1 MIVHPIDYRYGTPEM
16 KRIWSEDSKIKR
28 MIRVEVAILRALA
41 KKGYLDESEVNEV
54 KKKAVKIEPERVKQ
68 IETEIKHD
76 IMALVKA
83 ISEVAGEAS
92 RWIHFG
98 ATSNDITD
106 TATATQLRDSLMV
119 LEVKLRKLLGLLV
132 DKANEYRDVVCL
144 GRTHGQAALPV
155 TYGFRFAIWASEV
168 GRHYMRMQ
176 QLKERLLVGKFSGA
190 VGTQAA
196 LGDEGIDIEEE
207 VMRILGLKP
216 AIISSQII
224 PRDIYCEYLEFL
236 SNLATTLEKIA
247 TNFRILQRAEV
258 AELWEKFEKKQV
270 GSSTMPH
277 KRNPIDSE
285 NICGLARIVRGFV
298 EPQHQSSI
306 LWEERDLTNSSA
318 ERITLLESTIL
329 VDHILAKMN
338 KILESISLD
347 LNNINRN
354 LELQKGLNMSEAVMI
369 ALTKKGMGRQEA
381 HETVRRVA
389 LKTKTTFFEELIND
403 EDVKRYLSDDEI
415 EKILKPENY
424 IGTAKRKIDRVV
436 EWVNS
441 LIM

>member
-1 MIVHPIDYRYGTPEM
+1 MIVHPIDYRYGTLEM

-28 MIRVEVAILRALA
+28 MIRVEIAILKALA
-41 KKGYLDESEVNEV
+41 KNGYLDESEVDRV
-54 KKKAVKIEPERVKQ
+54 KKEALKIKPERVKQ
-68 IETEIKHD
+68 IEAEIKHD

-83 ISEVAGEAS
+83 ISEVAGDAS
-92 RWIHFG
+92 RWVHFG

-106 TATATQLRDSLMV
+106 TATATQLRDSLKV
-119 LEVKLRKLLGLLV
+119 QEVKLRKLLNLLV
-132 DKANEYRDVVCL
+132 KRAEEYKDIVCL
-144 GRTHGQAALPV
+144 GRTHGQPALPV

-168 GRHYMRMQ
+168 GRHYVRMQ

-196 LGDEGIDIEEE
+196 IGEKGIEIEEE

-224 PRDIYCEYLEFL
+224 PRDVYCEYLEFL
-236 SNLATTLEKIA
+236 SNLSTTLEKIA

-258 AELWEKFEKKQV
+258 AELWEKFGKKQV

-329 VDHILAKMN
+329 IDHILSKMN

-347 LNNINRN
+347 LNNIRKNV
-354 LELQKGLNMSEAVMI
+354 ELQKGLNMSEAVMI
-369 ALTKKGMGRQEA
+369 ALTRKGMGRQEA
-381 HETVRRVA
+381 HELVRRVA

-403 EDVKRYLSDDEI
+403 EDIKRYLSDDEI

-424 IGTAKRKIDRVV
+424 LGTTRRKIEMVV
-436 EWVNS
+436 QWVNS
-441 LIM
+441 LIT